1 MSALFTA
8 EIMALPLE
16 GVNLRDI
23 ALTLRV

>member
-8 EIMALPLE
+8 EIVALALE
-16 GVNLRDI
+16 GVSLRDI